1 MDEVSTKAKLVDAAE
16 SAPGLTVT
24 LPRSE
29 VDEAL
34 QAGEGESELLLDVVR
49 ATNGHKEQRRVAVA
63 WDRADLERL
72 ARGPADSAL
81 AGQARAALGRL
92 KVSGPP
98 PGPRP
103 GR

>member
-1 MDEVSTKAKLVDAAE
+1 MDEVSTKAKLVDSAA

-49 ATNGHKEQRRVAVA
+49 ATNGSDSSSPHGVCSPWASRYQVLKSIV
-63 WDRADLERL
+63 
-72 ARGPADSAL
+72 PAFCTS
-81 AGQARAALGRL
+81 
-92 KVSGPP
+92 
-98 PGPRP
+98 RP
-103 GR
+103 SWS